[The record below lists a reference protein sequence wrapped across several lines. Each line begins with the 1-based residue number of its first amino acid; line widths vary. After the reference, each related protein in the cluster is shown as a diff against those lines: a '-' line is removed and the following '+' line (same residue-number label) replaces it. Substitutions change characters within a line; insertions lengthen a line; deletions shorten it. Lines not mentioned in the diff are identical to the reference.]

1 MPTFS
6 EVILPLPLN
15 ESFTYAIPEQLSG
28 KVQAGCR
35 VLVQFG
41 AQKTYTALVVKVHN
55 KRPLGKFQIKPL
67 LSLLDETPIITQ
79 QQLEFWRWISK
90 YYMCSLGEVL
100 KAALPS
106 KLRQPKSRANIVNES
121 KDLVCESD
129 EPKLKELNT
138 YQQKAYEDIIHSFTS
153 LDVTLLNGVTSSGKT
168 EIYIHL
174 INKYIRAHKQ
184 VLYLLPEIALTTQ
197 ITQRLKKVFGDDLG
211 VFHSK
216 FTDKERSR
224 VYFQQISDQPYKVI
238 LGVRS
243 SIFLPFKD
251 LGLVIVDEEHETS
264 YKQQDPA
271 PRYHARSSAIML
283 AKLCGAK
290 TLLGTAT
297 PSIESYRLAQNG
309 KYGFVSLN
317 HRFKDLQLPDIDII
331 DVRELYKRKQMKGV
345 FSPMLIECIN
355 HALADQEQ
363 VILFQNRRGFSDFIQ
378 CKNCGWVPHC
388 DRCDV
393 SLTYHKKQNELS
405 CHYCGKHFLLPV
417 SCPNCECRDFSF
429 IGLGTE
435 KIESEL
441 HKLFPDVR
449 IARMDLDTTRTRS
462 DYEEI
467 INDFS
472 LRKYDILVGTQMV
485 SKGLDFDNVSVV
497 GILDA
502 DSMLNLPDFRSYERA
517 YHLMTQVAGRAGRKY
532 HTGKVIIQSRSL
544 DTSILSYVKNG
555 DYEAMYK
562 DQSTERQ
569 LFIYPPFSRL
579 IYIYFKHR
587 DFVRVEQCASFMAQE
602 LRRIFGDR
610 ILGPDSPPIARVHS
624 LIVRKIIIKL
634 HVNDSP
640 TKVRETLNQIK
651 DTLFLQPFANGLTLY
666 YDVDPV

>member
-1 MPTFS
+1 M
-6 EVILPLPLN
+6 
-15 ESFTYAIPEQLSG
+15 
-28 KVQAGCR
+28 
-35 VLVQFG
+35 
-41 AQKTYTALVVKVHN
+41 
-55 KRPLGKFQIKPL
+55 
-67 LSLLDETPIITQ
+67 
-79 QQLEFWRWISK
+79 
-90 YYMCSLGEVL
+90 
-100 KAALPS
+100 
-106 KLRQPKSRANIVNES
+106 
-121 KDLVCESD
+121 
-129 EPKLKELNT
+129 
-138 YQQKAYEDIIHSFTS
+138 
-153 LDVTLLNGVTSSGKT
+153 
-168 EIYIHL
+168 
-174 INKYIRAHKQ
+174 
-184 VLYLLPEIALTTQ
+184 LYLLPEIALTTQ

>member
-121 KDLVCESD
+121 TDLVCESD